1 MLKKSKFNSQGL
13 NLPYTCSMNQTTL
26 FSRGLFFVFMFLI
39 SFSFFAQQRTDS
51 LQLIQLSGVVIAED
65 ELTPMPYTTVFD
77 GTAKRGVIAD
87 YYGYFSMVTFPGD
100 TLYFSFYGHKTS
112 SFIVPDSLT
121 EDRYSIIHMM
131 QKDTLNIPEVTVY
144 PWPSREDFA
153 RAFVEMDPY
162 EDAIRRAQRELSGE
176 SLAFI
181 AARVDGD
188 ASLASGYAQNQM
200 YTQLYRGGQL
210 PANNLFNPYAW
221 AKLVQDWKA
230 GKLKRE

>member
-1 MLKKSKFNSQGL
+1 M
-13 NLPYTCSMNQTTL
+13 
-26 FSRGLFFVFMFLI
+26 
-39 SFSFFAQQRTDS
+39 AQKRADS

-87 YYGYFSMVTFPGD
+87 YYGYFSMVTMPGD

-112 SFIVPDSLT
+112 SFIVPDTLT
-121 EDRYSIIHMM
+121 EDRYSIIHML